1 MSWQPYSKLK
11 KGDSGYII
19 PSTRLYEGEIGVVAD
34 VYPDNPPHF
43 KLEFP
48 DGSVSNW
55 LDYGSVGAGG
65 RPPRSIATSAIALV
79 KWLYDPAIRAAP
91 PPEDAHREW
100 SIEQVSD
107 TLPYIPGD
115 LEICWALVRDEWT
128 GRLHWLY
135 KNAEYSFVVS
145 GEARH
150 KVVLEGIPQGL

>member
-11 KGDSGYII
+11 KGDLGYII
-19 PSTRLYEGEIGVVAD
+19 PSTRLSEGKIGVVAD

-107 TLPYIPGD
+107 S
-115 LEICWALVRDEWT
+115 CQVR
-128 GRLHWLY
+128 
-135 KNAEYSFVVS
+135 S
-145 GEARH
+145 
-150 KVVLEGIPQGL
+150 